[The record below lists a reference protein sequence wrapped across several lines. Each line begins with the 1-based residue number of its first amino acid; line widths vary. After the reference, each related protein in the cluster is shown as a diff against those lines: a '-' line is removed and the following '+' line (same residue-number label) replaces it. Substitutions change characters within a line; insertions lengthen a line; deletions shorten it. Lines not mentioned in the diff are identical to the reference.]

1 MESIKI
7 IATSKYLPNNKID
20 NSSFNEKFN
29 LDNDWINKRTGIKNR
44 FYTKDETIIDLSIKC
59 AKKCLEKI
67 DIDIQK
73 IGNIIVA
80 STSSNRIMPG
90 ISFEIQKALDIK
102 KCMCLD
108 ISCRV

>member
-1 MESIKI
+1 MKSIKI

-80 STSSNRIMPG
+80 STSSNRI
-90 ISFEIQKALDIK
+90 QKALDIK